1 MYHLIAIDLD
11 DTLLSDDLTIHPDNL
26 ESLKKAKQKGVY
38 VVLCSG
44 RESASMLQ
52 IMKGMKIFDEDD
64 YFISYNGAMV
74 QKVEGETIWQDK
86 IEGED
91 LKRFI
96 EMGRSAGVIVQCYC
110 DSLKVEQLDPR
121 INRYEKNTGIEGEK
135 VDDLTSLPYSIKL
148 LFNSADHDKLEVLKS
163 QFEKTFGE
171 KYHYFFS
178 KPEYLEVLYNT
189 SNKGLAVKYLVEHLG
204 LRAEQI
210 ICMGDSFN
218 DAYMIEYAGL
228 GVAMQ
233 NANPKIKE
241 MADYVTE
248 KDNNEG
254 GVSEVVERFI
264 IHE

>member
-1 MYHLIAIDLD
+1 MYKLIAIDLD
-11 DTLLSDDLTIHPDNL
+11 DTLLSDDLSIHSDNI
-26 ESLKKAKQKGVY
+26 ESLKKAKEKGIY

-52 IMKGMKIFDEDD
+52 IMKGMGVFDERD

-74 QKVEGETIWQDK
+74 QRIGGEKIWQDK

-96 EMGRSAGVIVQCYC
+96 EIGREADVIVQCYC

-135 VDDLTSLPYSIKL
+135 VEDLTALPYSIKL
-148 LFNSADHDKLEVLKS
+148 LFNSADHAKLAELKHN
-163 QFEKTFGE
+163 FEQTFGE

-189 SNKGLAVKYLVEHLG
+189 SNKGLAVKYLAEHLS
-204 LRAEQI
+204 LTAEEV
-210 ICMGDSFN
+210 ICIGDSFN

-233 NANPKIKE
+233 NANPKVKAV
-241 MADYVTE
+241 ADYVTI
-248 KDNNEG
+248 KDNNQA
-254 GVSEVVERFI
+254 GVAEVVEKFI
-264 IHE
+264 FNE